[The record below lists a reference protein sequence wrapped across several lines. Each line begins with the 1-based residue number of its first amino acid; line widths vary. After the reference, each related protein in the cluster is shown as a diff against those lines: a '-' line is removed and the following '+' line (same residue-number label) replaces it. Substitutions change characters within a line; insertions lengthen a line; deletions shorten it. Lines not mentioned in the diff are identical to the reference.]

1 MQLKTVIVIVAAVL
15 SVALGV
21 LTQWLQPGPYLTGGV
36 LIALLGYGVYVFH
49 PVVRR
54 SPRYDPVPPKR
65 RGSISRWIF
74 VGGLPYVA
82 WVVVVAVGVDW
93 KGWIGLLVG
102 LPLISWLVWV
112 AATGVQVL
120 RLSGYDGTG
129 RKATLRARWKAWRS
143 RRLPAVVPTAT
154 QVLADESMMLK
165 RARQMMKEVL
175 ELTGDYAYLVV
186 EQPYK
191 ASPHCLV
198 VPVRVPSRVAAQLA
212 QQEADER
219 NGVTSSSKSVATFG
233 PSSATTV
240 AIALSEKT
248 STPIP
253 TGWVTVEPTGYEGV
267 FKIIVM
273 SRDVMA
279 DVHVWYD
286 DPTPTTSY
294 EPTLVSY
301 FRDGTE
307 NRMDLTGNGLIAAMS
322 QAGKTNILMLLLL
335 FYLLCTDA
343 VVWVGGVRKQ
353 FETYWPLI
361 AKYMG
366 TKYRMPLDLLVTGQ
380 NDTAQLVLAAL
391 NLVDY
396 RNGLKD
402 KSGLKRVKIFI
413 DEYTDVA
420 ENKKVLF
427 FYKKVWMDVPT
438 GVRMLN
444 RVGKSVYVE
453 AVLATHRDTNST
465 LGTEGGDLK
474 SGMDWTICL
483 RTNELA
489 SIHRLFGDYSLERLV
504 HPGEVYAARTGVR
517 PRRSKA
523 PYVQEVGKPNAPKTN
538 GPTVTEAGW
547 ARRHLVA
554 ERQLTPAEQ
563 QACGEFYLNRHT
575 HVTPELEEYLRY
587 GPIETAE
594 EAPAEQSHEALSA
607 GPASVS
613 ITGGPD
619 AAAEA
624 GRRRAEELIARQE
637 AEWAAAEA
645 AQAQQPTTTPSTPD
659 TPVVVSSLDNAR
671 HRKGRPAAILRLLAE
686 GPMTVATL
694 IERMR
699 AEGDAT
705 ANRPLIYNALSKLR
719 DEKLIESEEV
729 DGEVIHQLVGAA

>member
-21 LTQWLQPGPYLTGGV
+21 LTQWLEPGPYLTGGV
-36 LIALLGYGVYVFH
+36 LVALLAYGVRVFR
-49 PVVRR
+49 PVIRR
-54 SPRYDPVPPKR
+54 SPRYDPVPRSK

-82 WVVVVAVGVDW
+82 WVVVIARGVDW
-93 KGWIGLLVG
+93 KGWTGLLFG
-102 LPLISWLVWV
+102 LPLLSWLVWIS
-112 AATGVQVL
+112 ATGVESL
-120 RLSGYDGTG
+120 RMSRYQDKDARRPWFSRW
-129 RKATLRARWKAWRS
+129 RKARWSAN
-143 RRLPAVVPTAT
+143 LPDIPTAT
-154 QVLADESMMLK
+154 QVLADETMMLK
-165 RARQMMKEVL
+165 RARHMMKEVL

-191 ASPHCLV
+191 ASNHCLV

-219 NGVTSSSKSVATFG
+219 NGVTTSSKSVATFG

-253 TGWVTVEPTGYEGV
+253 NGWVTVEPTGYEGV
-267 FKIIVM
+267 FNIIVM

-279 DVHVWYD
+279 DVIVWYD
-286 DPTPTTSY
+286 DPTPTTAY
-294 EPTLVSY
+294 QPTLVSY
-301 FRDGTE
+301 FKDGTE

-335 FYLLCTDA
+335 FYLLCTDT

-361 AKYMG
+361 AKYLN

-380 NDTAQLVLAAL
+380 NDTAMLVLSAL

-402 KSGLKRVKIFI
+402 KTGLKRVKIVI

-483 RTNELA
+483 RTNEIA
-489 SIHRLFGDYSLERLV
+489 SIHRLFGDYTLERLV
-504 HPGEVYAARTGVR
+504 HQGEVYAARTGVR

-523 PYVQEVGKPNAPKTN
+523 PYVQEVGKPNAPKTD

-547 ARRHLVA
+547 ARRHLVE
-554 ERQLTPAEQ
+554 ERQLTAAEQ
-563 QACGEFYLNRHT
+563 QACGEWYLNRHT

-587 GPIETAE
+587 GPIEPAGE
-594 EAPAEQSHEALSA
+594 PPAEQTPEAL
-607 GPASVS
+607 PAAPGSIS

-645 AQAQQPTTTPSTPD
+645 GQAQRAATTPGAPG
-659 TPVVVSSLDNAR
+659 TPVAISSLDNAR
-671 HRKGRPAAILRLLAE
+671 HRKGRPAAILRLLTE
-686 GPMTVATL
+686 EPMTVATL

-699 AEGDAT
+699 AEGDDN
-705 ANRPLIYNALSKLR
+705 ANKPLIYNALSKLR
-719 DEKLIESEEV
+719 DQGLVKSEEV
-729 DGEVIHQLVGAA
+729 NGEVIHQLVGAA